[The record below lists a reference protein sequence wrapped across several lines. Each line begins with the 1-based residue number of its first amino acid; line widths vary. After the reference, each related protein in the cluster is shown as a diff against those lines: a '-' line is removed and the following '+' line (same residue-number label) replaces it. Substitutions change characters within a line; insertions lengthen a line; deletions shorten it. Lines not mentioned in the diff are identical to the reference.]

1 MIIIIITVATSKPK
15 YKRFLRCHFI
25 YSVHVCV
32 CNVHF
37 PIILQYKHKNV
48 LNTYSFCVILTQY
61 VIHVVFAS
69 FSSSFLHEF
78 QLFLFF
84 FYSALC
90 CIIQYIF
97 FRVSFFFLLLYFAS
111 FMKRMH
117 YKSIRINRKH
127 HK

>member
-1 MIIIIITVATSKPK
+1 MIIVIIIIVATSKPK
-15 YKRFLRCHFI
+15 YKRFLRCRFI
-25 YSVHVCV
+25 YSFHVCV

-69 FSSSFLHEF
+69 FPSSFLHEF
-78 QLFLFF
+78 QSFF
-84 FYSALC
+84 C
-90 CIIQYIF
+90 CIIQYFLSCSI
-97 FRVSFFFLLLYFAS
+97 LLLFYFAS

-117 YKSIRINRKH
+117 YKSIRVNRKH